1 VKDTPISY
9 EPVVYEPPRPAEPR
23 PQRTS
28 VVGLVIL
35 GVAFLALAVFLP
47 YWAIVVVALVFMIFL
62 HELGHYATA
71 KWSDMKVTEYFLFF
85 GPKLW
90 SFRKGETEYGIK
102 TIPAGAYV
110 KVLGMN
116 NLEDVDP
123 ADEHRTYR
131 QKSYPR
137 RLAVGVAGSAM
148 HFLLAF
154 MCIFALL
161 AFIGTPDGRLVQQRD
176 RIENLTTIPDWV
188 VSTVQADSAADRA
201 GVEPEDRIVEIDRV
215 PVASFDELRDE
226 VESRPGDRVDL
237 VVERDGEEVTLSA
250 ELGSQ
255 EDDGREEGFLGIG
268 PGLPTVTYGPVAA
281 AGHTFVEFGR
291 IARLTGESL
300 VQFFSPSGLADFFG
314 DATGGGDE
322 PAPGGGEGAAPEDSN
337 RVLSI
342 LGALRI
348 GAELTETGMAAFLQ
362 FFVMINIF
370 IGIFNLI
377 PLLPLDGGHVAIAT
391 YERLRSRKGRPYH
404 ADVAKMLPIAY
415 AVVVL
420 LVMVFVTALYLDI
433 VDPLQLS
440 N

>member
-1 VKDTPISY
+1 
-9 EPVVYEPPRPAEPR
+9 
-23 PQRTS
+23 
-28 VVGLVIL
+28 
-35 GVAFLALAVFLP
+35 
-47 YWAIVVVALVFMIFL
+47 
-62 HELGHYATA
+62 
-71 KWSDMKVTEYFLFF
+71 MKVTEFFLFF
-85 GPKLW
+85 GPKLG
-90 SFRKGETEYGIK
+90 SFRKGETEYGVK

-116 NLEDVDP
+116 DLEDVDP
-123 ADEHRTYR
+123 ADEPRTYR

-154 MCIFALL
+154 VCIFTLL
-161 AFIGTPDGRLVQQRD
+161 AVVGVPDGRLAQDRD

-188 VSTVQADSAADRA
+188 VTTVQPDSAADRA
-201 GVEPEDRIVEIDRV
+201 GVRTDDRIVEIDGV
-215 PVASFDELRDE
+215 PVANFEQLRDE
-226 VESRPGDRVDL
+226 VETRAGDRVEL
-237 VVERDGEEVTLSA
+237 VVERDGEEVSLSA
-250 ELGSQ
+250 VLGSR

-291 IARLTGESL
+291 LSRLTGESL

-314 DATGGGDE
+314 NATDGGDE
-322 PAPGGGEGAAPEDSN
+322 PATGGGGEGEAAPDDAN

-348 GAELTETGMAAFLQ
+348 GAELTETGLAAFLQ

-433 VDPLQLS
+433 VEPLQLS